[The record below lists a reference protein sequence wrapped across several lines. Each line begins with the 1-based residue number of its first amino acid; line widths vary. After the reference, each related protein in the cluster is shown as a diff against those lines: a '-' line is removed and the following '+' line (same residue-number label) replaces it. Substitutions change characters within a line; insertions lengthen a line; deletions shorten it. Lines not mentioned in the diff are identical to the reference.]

1 MSRHLSSEDFSEC
14 IISEPGGRTPEREEH
29 LRQCAECAAELD
41 RIQASI
47 TLLRGAVREWSAK
60 EDRGPASVA
69 DRFST
74 ARRAGGL
81 WLRLA
86 ASAAVLAA
94 LVAIGIEGHNWRAA
108 GIDREDEILLGQVQA
123 AVSRPVPATM
133 QPVYD
138 LMVEEGVK

>member
-1 MSRHLSSEDFSEC
+1 MNRHLSSEDFSEW
-14 IISEPGGRTPEREEH
+14 IIGERTPEREEH
-29 LRQCAECAAELD
+29 LRGCAECAAELD
-41 RIQASI
+41 RIQTPIA
-47 TLLRGAVREWSAK
+47 LLRGAVHEWSAK
-60 EDRGPASVA
+60 EDRGTGAIA
-69 DRFST
+69 GRLST
-74 ARRAGGL
+74 MGRTGGL

-86 ASAAVLAA
+86 ATAAALAVL
-94 LVAIGIEGHNWRAA
+94 VAMGIEGHNWRAA